1 MKEAKAGRV
10 TGGAEIEQSR
20 SRCLKGAKSPLAGLE
35 PLEPGTKQVLDTCL
49 FIGWKDEGDNSALL
63 REKEGSKGGEKK
75 VRDLDAPLF

>member
-10 TGGAEIEQSR
+10 TGGAEVEQSR

-49 FIGWKDEGDNSALL
+49 FIG
-63 REKEGSKGGEKK
+63 
-75 VRDLDAPLF
+75 